1 MQGIPYRGHPRR
13 PFDAKN
19 MNDGRTGVADSG
31 PAALPPFRPYVYRFT
46 SKFDLKEI
54 REFGG
59 RLTARPLDH
68 DSRV

>member
-1 MQGIPYRGHPRR
+1 
-13 PFDAKN
+13 